1 VNESMNLPMEE
12 RDYFVRVLP
21 FGVPIPAFIR
31 LNPDGIT
38 YTLYLNADYDFSHW
52 LDGYEHELWH
62 MIHDDMFKDCDITEI
77 EPNLKRGA

>member
-1 VNESMNLPMEE
+1 MTLPMED
-12 RDYFVRVLP
+12 RDYFIRVMH

-38 YTLYLNADYDFSHW
+38 YTLYLNADYDFKHW

-62 MIHDDMFKDCDITEI
+62 IIHDDFFNGETIEKI
-77 EPNLKRGA
+77 EPNLRRGA

>member
-1 VNESMNLPMEE
+1 MTLPMED

-38 YTLYLNADYDFSHW
+38 YTLYLNSDYDFEHW
-52 LDGYEHELWH
+52 LDGYEHEVWH
-62 MIHDDMFKDCDITEI
+62 MVHDDIYNGEPIQNI
-77 EPNLKRGA
+77 EPGLKRGA